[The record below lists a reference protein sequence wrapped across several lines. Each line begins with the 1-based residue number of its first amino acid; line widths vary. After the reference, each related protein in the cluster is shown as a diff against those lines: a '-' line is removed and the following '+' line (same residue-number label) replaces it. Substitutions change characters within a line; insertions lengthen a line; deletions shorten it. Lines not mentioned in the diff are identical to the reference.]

1 MRIDLLMRNQA
12 DISHIF
18 ESILLE
24 ELLNFFQELEN
35 LLSSELNRSPL
46 RSYDLDGHRQL
57 KVLRGLRTH
66 LSHCNETCPSAD
78 REYSRVRGEG
88 AKRQTVDLLSK
99 SKQMVSSSSL
109 TNYRLS

>member
-78 REYSRVRGEG
+78 REYSRVRG
-88 AKRQTVDLLSK
+88 RQTVDLLSK